1 MNRQP
6 VESQDDSRLS
16 DYRQLAEPDRLAARG
31 LFVAESRHVLR
42 SLVTGGRFRLRSVLL
57 TEPALD
63 ELSGT
68 LDTLGAEIPVFVAP
82 RSLFDDLAGF
92 RFHRG
97 CLAIAERGVIPGA
110 PALID
115 AAVEGGGRL
124 VVLDRVANP
133 DNVGSIFR
141 NAQAFGASG
150 VLLVGGGDPLYRK
163 AVRVSMG
170 ATLQVPFVVCPA
182 WPPLADA
189 LREAGF
195 IRLAAVVDANA
206 IPAAELAKRFAGR
219 PVALVL
225 GGEGAGLGTDLLSQC
240 DAQTTVPIAS
250 GIDSL
255 NVATASG
262 ILLHHLAQLS

>member
-1 MNRQP
+1 MSRES
-6 VESQDDSRLS
+6 VASQDDSRLG
-16 DYRQLAEPDRLAARG
+16 DYRQLAQPDLLAARG

-42 SLVTGGRFRLRSVLL
+42 SLVAGGRFRLRSVLL

-63 ELSGT
+63 ELSGV
-68 LDTLGAEIPVFVAP
+68 LDPLDAETPIFVAP
-82 RSLFDDLAGF
+82 RSLFEDLAGY
-92 RFHRG
+92 RFNRG
-97 CLAIAERGVIPGA
+97 CLAIAERGAALEP

-115 AAVEGGGRL
+115 AAMGNGGRL

-141 NAQAFGASG
+141 NAKAFGAAG

-170 ATLQVPFVVCPA
+170 ATLEVPFVGCPA
-182 WPPLADA
+182 WAPLAPA
-189 LREAGF
+189 LRDAGF
-195 IRLAAVVDANA
+195 ICLAAVLDAQA

-225 GGEGAGLGTDLLSQC
+225 GGEGAGLGADVLTRC
-240 DAQTTVPIAS
+240 DAQTTVPMAP

-262 ILLHHLAQLS
+262 ILLHHLAQFP

>member
-1 MNRQP
+1 MIRDWATTASSRGRT
-6 VESQDDSRLS
+6 VSRLAGS
-16 DYRQLAEPDRLAARG
+16 SLPRAGMCFAP
-31 LFVAESRHVLR
+31 
-42 SLVTGGRFRLRSVLL
+42 SLVVGGRFRLRSALL

-63 ELSGT
+63 ELSEV
-68 LDTLGAEIPVFVAP
+68 LDELEPDIPIFVAP
-82 RSLFDDLAGF
+82 RSLFDDLAGY
-92 RFHRG
+92 RFGRG
-97 CLAIAERGVIPGA
+97 CLAIAERGSPLLAPG
-110 PALID
+110 LID
-115 AAVEGGGRL
+115 AATGRGGRL

-141 NAQAFGASG
+141 NARAFGAAG
-150 VLLVGGGDPLYRK
+150 VLLIGGGDPLYRK

-170 ATLQVPFVVCPA
+170 ATLEVPFVGCPA
-182 WPPLADA
+182 WTPLAET

-195 IRLAAVVDANA
+195 TRLAAVVDSNA
-206 IPAAELAKRFAGR
+206 IPAAELAERFAGR

-225 GGEGAGLGTDLLSQC
+225 GGEGAGLGAEVLAQC
-240 DAQTTVPIAS
+240 DATTTVPMAS